1 MPGLLLHVG
10 AVMQCTH
17 AATATVT
24 PSQPRVVVSGQPVA
38 AISSPMTPVATVA
51 GCPFQIPVPGGTK
64 PQPCVTVKWT
74 MPSTRFVLGGLPA
87 ALVPAPGPGPGI
99 CQSVEQIPQ
108 GPPVVSTV
116 QTRVIGS

>member
-1 MPGLLLHVG
+1 MPGLLMHVN

-17 AATATVT
+17 GAKATIA

-38 AISSPMTPVATVA
+38 TMASMIAVA

-64 PQPCVTVKWT
+64 PQPCITVKWT
-74 MPSTRFVLGGLPA
+74 MPSTRFLVGGQPA

-99 CQSVEQIPQ
+99 CQSAEQIPQ